1 MSVEVDAKTAAECLA
16 GFPCIV
22 AAWVFGSAQSGIVR
36 TGGDIDVALLFDH
49 RLSLDELVDVRCALQ
64 KALHCDEIDLVPLND
79 AAAILR
85 FEAVSGQL
93 IFCRNESVR
102 AAFVSLTA
110 REYESDMA
118 FLKWG
123 IKLKAK
129 EE

>member
-1 MSVEVDAKTAAECLA
+1 MSVEVDVKTAAESLA

-22 AAWVFGSAQSGIVR
+22 AAWVFGSAQSGSVR

-49 RLSLDELVDVRCALQ
+49 RPTLDELVDVRRALQ
-64 KALHCDEIDLVPLND
+64 KALHFDEIDLVPLND
-79 AAAILR
+79 TAAILR

-118 FLKWG
+118 FLEWG
-123 IKLKAK
+123 MKIKA
-129 EE
+129 EEG